1 MPEVI
6 SSVIQRI
13 EYEAGARKL
22 HVMFRE
28 TGAYT
33 YYGVPRPVYEAFLN
47 APSIGQ
53 FFNERIR
60 DRYPTERRD

>member
-6 SSVIQRI
+6 SSAIQRI
-13 EYEAGARKL
+13 EYDAGARKL
-22 HVMFRE
+22 HVVFHE

-33 YYGVPRPVYEAFLN
+33 YYVVPRSVYEAFLN
-47 APSIGQ
+47 APSKGQ